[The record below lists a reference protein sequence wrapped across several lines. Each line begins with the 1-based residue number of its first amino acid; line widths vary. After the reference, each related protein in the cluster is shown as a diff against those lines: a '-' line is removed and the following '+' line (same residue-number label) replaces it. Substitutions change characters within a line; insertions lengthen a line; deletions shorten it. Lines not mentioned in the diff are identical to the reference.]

1 MGRRSHSRTLN
12 AWMNGLLVGRWT
24 IPTTGPMEFLYDD
37 SWASSPQGRPL
48 SLSLPIPFDQQ
59 ALKGKEVGYFFDN
72 LLPDSDPIRQRIQQR
87 FRTDSQDAFD
97 LLEAIGRDC
106 VGAIQLLPDGKTPD
120 GLFTIKAQRLT
131 DAEVEKWLVAAATPG
146 GAAFRD
152 LAKEDDFRIS
162 IAGAQEKTALLRHDG
177 QWCRPLDATP
187 TTHIFKLPL
196 GLVGHM
202 SADMR
207 TSVENEWLCS
217 EIVREFGFPVAHCEI
232 GHFGQQKALIVE
244 RFDRKMAKSG
254 DYWLRLPQEDFCQ
267 ALGYPGAKKYESDG
281 GPGINAI
288 TGLLASSNNAIED
301 TATFM
306 ASQLMYWM
314 LSATDGHAKN
324 FSIFLHPHGKF
335 QLTPLYDV
343 LSAWPIIGQGPNHL
357 DYMKASMAMGLPGK
371 NKHRRLANIQHRH
384 FIETARGCGFGDG
397 MREEIDRITEQ
408 TPKVIEAVGNRLPAG
423 FPPDVFDSIAN
434 GLRKTADQLRFA
446 AAMHAKSLHGTGT
459 DLPPNEAGDDNSG
472 GGMAGG
478 PR

>member
-24 IPTTGPMEFLYDD
+24 IPTNGPMAFQYDD
-37 SWASSPQGRPL
+37 SWVSSPQGRPL
-48 SLSLPIPFDQQ
+48 SLSLQIPFDQQ
-59 ALKGKEVGYFFDN
+59 ALKGKEVGHFFDN
-72 LLPDSDPIRQRIQQR
+72 LLPDSDPIRKRIQQR

-106 VGAIQLLPDGKTPD
+106 VGAIQLLPEGKTPD
-120 GLFTIKAQRLT
+120 GIFTIKAQPLSA
-131 DAEVEKWLVAAATPG
+131 AEVEKWLISAATPG
-146 GAAFRD
+146 GAVFRD

-162 IAGAQEKTALLRHDG
+162 LAGAQEKTALLRHEG

-202 SADMR
+202 NADMR

-217 EIVREFGFPVAHCEI
+217 ELVREFGFPVARCEI

-244 RFDRKMAKSG
+244 RFDRKMASSG

-267 ALGYPGAKKYESDG
+267 ALGYPGSKKYESDG
-281 GPGINAI
+281 GPGIKAI
-288 TGLLASSNNAIED
+288 TGLLASSNDATED

-306 ASQLMYWM
+306 ASQLVYWM

-324 FSIFLHPHGKF
+324 FSIFLHPQGKF

-343 LSAWPIIGQGPNHL
+343 LSAWPIIGRGPNHL
-357 DYMKASMAMGLPGK
+357 DYMKASMAMSLLGK

-384 FIETARGCGFGDG
+384 FLEATKVCGFEDG
-397 MREEIDRITEQ
+397 MREKIDTITEQ
-408 TPKVIEAVGNRLPAG
+408 TPKVIEAVGNRLPTG
-423 FPPDVFDSIAN
+423 FPMDVFDSVAN
-434 GLRKTADQLRFA
+434 GLKKTADQLRFEA
-446 AAMHAKSLHGTGT
+446 QKN
-459 DLPPNEAGDDNSG
+459 PPNAT
-472 GGMAGG
+472 
-478 PR
+478 